1 MTETVY
7 ENYIPN
13 LIDSMLSNLGVSSNN
28 LIVIKHY
35 NTFDLSQTDILS
47 LAKTRKQAAFWYHSF
62 NAGDML
68 EAYEPFL
75 YWIKQLYYE
84 FPDESI
90 DIFLEQNEV
99 YLSDRPIFKSYFETG
114 ICARKEEVLVS
125 EIEFEQKYFVKEIV
139 RMLQWFSKK
148 KPIVFVLNKVAGFRN
163 FYNKIDRRTYIQ

>member
-99 YLSDRPIFKSYFETG
+99 YLS
-114 ICARKEEVLVS
+114 
-125 EIEFEQKYFVKEIV
+125 IV
-139 RMLQWFSKK
+139 QFLSRILRLEYVQEKK
-148 KPIVFVLNKVAGFRN
+148 KCLSARLNLNRS
-163 FYNKIDRRTYIQ
+163 IL